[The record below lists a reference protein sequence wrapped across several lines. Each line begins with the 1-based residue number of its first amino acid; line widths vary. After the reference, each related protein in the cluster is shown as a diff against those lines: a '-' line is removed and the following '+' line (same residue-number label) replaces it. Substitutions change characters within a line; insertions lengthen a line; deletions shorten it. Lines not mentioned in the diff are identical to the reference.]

1 MGSFTRSQFGF
12 FTLGPLSA
20 EGTIGGS
27 CIMQKYVSFGK
38 SSFPAAE
45 QDAHVGIEEKLLIRH
60 VYHLGYLPEIE
71 LAGKTYFNGG
81 NGLVETAIIETHGAL
96 GIYTRLDAKMI
107 PAHRKTIGAGH
118 LDIVGRIVLR
128 YIQPGG
134 LVSYFGG
141 HIIGFDKI
149 RL

>member
-96 GIYTRLDAKMI
+96 GINPRLDAK
-107 PAHRKTIGAGH
+107 RF
-118 LDIVGRIVLR
+118 
-128 YIQPGG
+128 QPTVKPSA
-134 LVSYFGG
+134 LATWILLAVSF
-141 HIIGFDKI
+141 FVTSSQVDW
-149 RL
+149 